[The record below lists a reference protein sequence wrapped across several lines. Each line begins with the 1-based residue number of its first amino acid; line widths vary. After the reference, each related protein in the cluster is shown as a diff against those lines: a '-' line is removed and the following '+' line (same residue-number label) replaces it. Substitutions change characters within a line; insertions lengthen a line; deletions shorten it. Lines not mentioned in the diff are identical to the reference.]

1 MEHVCLFVYLWVE
14 RIPTMLHSYG
24 KKPQT
29 QKKYPYKIG
38 WRDKQ
43 KRKQQKAS
51 VRVKSLYRR
60 YDSYESN
67 KRSTKVR
74 SDRREK
80 AYKTFLIVMVSS
92 LKDSEGVRH
101 SPLQHST
108 HATHT
113 QKTTFAAGLVREC
126 KESRTETAERSLL
139 CVQREQGPHLYARVC
154 LDSPSMNRTRGE
166 IGPGG
171 TCTVSFFLCSP
182 AIAILMESFT
192 IHIHSFT
199 RFVSHFVQYL
209 CQRRWLTTSI
219 K

>member
-1 MEHVCLFVYLWVE
+1 MILFIEMNLLSCVMPRE
-14 RIPTMLHSYG
+14 REEWNMYVFLFICGWNVFQPCCIPTEKNPKH
-24 KKPQT
+24 KKNILI
-29 QKKYPYKIG
+29 KLAGERHIEKESKI
-38 WRDKQ
+38 
-43 KRKQQKAS
+43 RKQQKAS

-139 CVQREQGPHLYARVC
+139 CVRRDQVPHLYARVSG
-154 LDSPSMNRTRGE
+154 LSKYE
-166 IGPGG
+166 
-171 TCTVSFFLCSP
+171 
-182 AIAILMESFT
+182 
-192 IHIHSFT
+192 
-199 RFVSHFVQYL
+199 
-209 CQRRWLTTSI
+209 
-219 K
+219 

>member
-1 MEHVCLFVYLWVE
+1 MILFIEMNLLSCVMPRERRMEHVCLFVYLWVE

-74 SDRREK
+74 SDRRES
-80 AYKTFLIVMVSS
+80 V
-92 LKDSEGVRH
+92 
-101 SPLQHST
+101 
-108 HATHT
+108 
-113 QKTTFAAGLVREC
+113 
-126 KESRTETAERSLL
+126 
-139 CVQREQGPHLYARVC
+139 
-154 LDSPSMNRTRGE
+154 
-166 IGPGG
+166 
-171 TCTVSFFLCSP
+171 
-182 AIAILMESFT
+182 
-192 IHIHSFT
+192 
-199 RFVSHFVQYL
+199 
-209 CQRRWLTTSI
+209 
-219 K
+219 